1 MAGVAA
7 AQSGPRNSR
16 LTSACSA
23 VATTTSSI
31 HDTANDPRTCRRTL
45 PPHLRGAG
53 SPRRPSRTRHEYLS
67 GRSHRS
73 AEQRVQVGHARL
85 GQHDERGL
93 RSGGVIA
100 EGDRDELSGDEIL
113 KRLGDDRLGD
123 LSHAE

>member
-7 AQSGPRNSR
+7 AAVWAAQQPLDKRLFRCRNDDVQHPRHGQR
-16 LTSACSA
+16 
-23 VATTTSSI
+23 
-31 HDTANDPRTCRRTL
+31 PRTCRRTL

-67 GRSHRS
+67 GRSRRS

-123 LSHAE
+123 LGHAE